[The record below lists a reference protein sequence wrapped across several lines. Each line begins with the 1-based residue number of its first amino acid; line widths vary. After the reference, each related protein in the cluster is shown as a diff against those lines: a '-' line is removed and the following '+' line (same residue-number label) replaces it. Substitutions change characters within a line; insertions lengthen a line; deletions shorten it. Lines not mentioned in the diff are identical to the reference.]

1 METLFTKENITLL
14 ISILGA
20 CAWLPILIDK
30 LRKAKIECKILKY
43 DWLMDSKFQYTIPF
57 EDGLQQE
64 INGTFFIIRIRLI
77 SRNNDFA
84 INDFRL
90 KIKFCSME
98 KEMDAHVCYSSYT
111 IVHVDSGEKRY
122 DMNMDDNIL
131 FYPVLKKNE
140 ITDLETHFIVESK
153 KIDVE
158 YIKFIFINKKKK
170 EQVIKIKKEDF
181 RYAYKAFM

>member
-1 METLFTKENITLL
+1 MCAIPHILLFM
-14 ISILGA
+14 SIL
-20 CAWLPILIDK
+20 
-30 LRKAKIECKILKY
+30 
-43 DWLMDSKFQYTIPF
+43 
-57 EDGLQQE
+57 
-64 INGTFFIIRIRLI
+64 
-77 SRNNDFA
+77 
-84 INDFRL
+84 
-90 KIKFCSME
+90 
-98 KEMDAHVCYSSYT
+98 
-111 IVHVDSGEKRY
+111 GEKRY